1 MDEMTAG
8 GQTDLGYEA
17 VAEDEATEVAAE
29 AASAK
34 AAASGLAVEARGLA
48 FSYPGG
54 TPVFQGLDWQVPAG
68 AFLLMVGATGSGKT
82 TLLRSLKPEI
92 APAGERAGMLRVFGT
107 SLDAWSVGDSAAGIG
122 YVAQSPENQ
131 LVCDTVWHEL
141 AFGLENLGVPQD
153 VMHRRVAEVAHFFGI
168 EPWMRRAT
176 ADLSGGQKQMVN
188 LAGMLA
194 MQPRLLLLD
203 EPTAQLDPV
212 AEKNFLHALF
222 RINRELGITVVVATH
237 APEAMADYATGCVC
251 LDEGRMRPLAL
262 EEVRRGWVASAPSVP
277 ASAAARV
284 SAPSPSCVLEARDA
298 YFRYAKDADWVLRG
312 LDLAVMRAG
321 IHAVVGGNGCG
332 KSTLLRVL
340 AGALRPERGRAKNAC
355 ADAQALL
362 PQDPKALF
370 ACDTVLEELR
380 EWERRCGYGDA
391 AVDAAARRF
400 GLEGLL
406 DRHPYDLSG
415 GQQQKL
421 AFAKVLLTDPAL
433 LLLDEPTKGLDAPS
447 KCEVAHALVSC
458 ANEGRTVVMVT
469 HDLAFASLVA
479 DDVSL
484 LFDGEM
490 ACTEPARQFFAGN
503 LFYRPAPDGFV
514 RLFPSRSAEGRAAS

>member
-188 LAGMLA
+188 LAGVLA

-433 LLLDEPTKGLDAPS
+433 LLDEPTKGLDAPS